1 MNFEVARDISEE
13 IGVIEPGEPSRKEI
27 NTAFERT
34 RAKRNEENHYVSLVN
49 QHTKEDSSIPV
60 NFLGLIRSK

>member
-1 MNFEVARDISEE
+1 MNFEVIRDISEE
-13 IGVIEPGEPSRKEI
+13 IEIMEPGEPSRKEI

-34 RAKRNEENHYVSLVN
+34 RIKRNEENHYVSLVS